1 MGADDMQRGCS
12 NARATGLRTGARS
25 DATAH
30 RRSAIFFE
38 AVNVIV
44 YPCRHAFT
52 DDRPAAVR
60 WMTPQSGG
68 SLNMPSGFGAALVWR
83 RNATIY
89 LPVLA
94 LPLVLRQAQKNRRV
108 GANEAAALKKGLH
121 LAVQTLIKFWCPGE
135 DSNLHGVT
143 R

>member
-1 MGADDMQRGCS
+1 MGADDMQRGCP
-12 NARATGLRTGARS
+12 NARATGLRTHTRS
-25 DATAH
+25 DAAAH
-30 RRSAIFFE
+30 WRSAIFFE

-60 WMTPQSGG
+60 WMTPQSGR
-68 SLNMPSGFGAALVWR
+68 SLNMPSGLRAALVWR
-83 RNATIY
+83 RSATIY
-89 LPVLA
+89 LPVLS
-94 LPLVLRQAQKNRRV
+94 LPSALRQAQKNRLVR
-108 GANEAAALKKGLH
+108 ANEAATLKKGLH
-121 LAVQTLIKFWCPGE
+121 FAVQTLIKFWCPGE